1 MPPPHVL
8 WWVIWILDCG
18 LDDNNNGNAGVPG
31 GDHDCGRGWG
41 CSVHLLSHGR
51 DHLCCYLDLS
61 QLLRVFVKV
70 VTHGFVEVGDHGDHD
85 CGRGCVAH
93 LLSWEGSTLQQ
104 LFISSKKHFS
114 SCPKLLN
121 NYELSGHWC
130 FTKISWLSSTKIW
143 KQHQTSPSSKLPA
156 LLSILVVYVSRFFC
170 S

>member
-1 MPPPHVL
+1 MVL
-8 WWVIWILDCG
+8 MTTIMATLEFLVVIMIVVV
-18 LDDNNNGNAGVPG
+18 AGVAAFT
-31 GDHDCGRGWG
+31 
-41 CSVHLLSHGR
+41 SYILSHGR
-51 DHLCCYLDLS
+51 DHLCCYLNLS

-121 NYELSGHWC
+121 NYELSGH
-130 FTKISWLSSTKIW
+130 
-143 KQHQTSPSSKLPA
+143 
-156 LLSILVVYVSRFFC
+156 
-170 S
+170 